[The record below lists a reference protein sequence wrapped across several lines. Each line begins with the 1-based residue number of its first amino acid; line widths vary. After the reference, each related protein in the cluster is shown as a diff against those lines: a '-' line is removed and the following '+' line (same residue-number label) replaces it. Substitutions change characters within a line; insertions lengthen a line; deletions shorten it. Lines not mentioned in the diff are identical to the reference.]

1 MKSGCWWGL
10 ISARTATSNAA
21 PRMLPPTPA
30 AASAEADY
38 LLHLYIT
45 GATPNSMR
53 AVRNIK
59 DICEQHL
66 AGRYE
71 LLIIDIYQQPHLASE
86 QQIIAAPT
94 LLRLRPLP
102 RRQLVG
108 DLSNREAV
116 LISLGIPRPSN

>member
-1 MKSGCWWGL
+1 MQAL
-10 ISARTATSNAA
+10 AD
-21 PRMLPPTPA
+21 PPPTPP
-30 AASAEADY
+30 EADY

-59 DICEQHL
+59 EICEQHL

-71 LLIIDIYQQPHLASE
+71 LLIIDIYQQPDLAQRE
-86 QQIIAAPT
+86 QIVAAPT
-94 LLRLRPLP
+94 LIRVRPLP

-116 LISLGIPRPSN
+116 LISLGVPRPHGSG